1 MRCLIVTSNMV
12 EAEDLKD
19 LVTLDYGMK
28 VRTYRDVLAVRDE
41 IMGPDPVSLM
51 FLSVEYEPRDIADVV
66 QAVCAS
72 GGKIILI
79 DGSKKDADC
88 AVGFLR
94 RPYST
99 QDVSH
104 IMSDLA

>member
-19 LVTLDYGMK
+19 LVTFEYGMQ
-28 VRTYRDVLAVRDE
+28 VHTYRDIHAVRDE
-41 IMGPDPVSLM
+41 ITGQDSVNLM
-51 FLSVEYEPRDIADVV
+51 FLSVEYEPGDIADVV
-66 QAVCAS
+66 QAVRAS
-72 GGKIILI
+72 GGNIVLI

-104 IMSDLA
+104 IMSDLT